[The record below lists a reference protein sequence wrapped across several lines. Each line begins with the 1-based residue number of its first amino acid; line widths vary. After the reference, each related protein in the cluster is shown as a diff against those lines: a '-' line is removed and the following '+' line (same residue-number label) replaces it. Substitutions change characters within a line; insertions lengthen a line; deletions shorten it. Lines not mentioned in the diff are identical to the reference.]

1 MSDFDDRDPDPAE
14 TRHVLR
20 QVAVYRDLRNSV
32 RKKSTGNLIF
42 GGIMLAVWQFAIPDQ
57 LKFAPFGLV
66 YLALAMLEFCVG
78 LLNRL
83 WPTAE
88 GILLDG
94 LVLMA
99 FGLWNA
105 AREGLVWF
113 KVLPGRINPVLGLF
127 GVFWLWQGVQTVRS
141 YFQLRAALPERP
153 TAAHLRWFDD
163 LERELRHADP
173 RDDASA
179 LALPT
184 DPFLTAKLLGGNAF
198 FLDPNGHV
206 IITARELVTLER
218 VESDDPERP
227 PRGYLSIEGT
237 EYPPFKLSD
246 ANWNNYVAWKREGGE
261 DPLATDDSPP
271 PVRPAR

>member
-42 GGIMLAVWQFAIPDQ
+42 GGIMLAVWQFAIPDP
-57 LKFAPFGLV
+57 LKFAPFGIV

-94 LVLMA
+94 LVLFA
-99 FGLWNA
+99 FGLWNV
-105 AREGLVWF
+105 ARFALVWV
-113 KVLPGRINPVLGLF
+113 KVLPGPASPVLGVF
-127 GVFWLWQGVQTVRS
+127 GLFWLFQGAQTVRS
-141 YFQLRAALPERP
+141 YFQLRASLPARP
-153 TAAHLRWFDD
+153 TNEHLRWFDD

-179 LALPT
+179 LAVPT
-184 DPFLTAKLLGGNAF
+184 DPFLTAKLLGDNAF

-206 IITARELVTLER
+206 LIAARADVSLER
-218 VESDDPERP
+218 VESGDPERP
-227 PRGYLSIEGT
+227 QRGYLSIEGV
-237 EYPPFKLSD
+237 EYPPFKLSE

-261 DPLATDDSPP
+261 DPLATAQT
-271 PVRPAR
+271 PAG

>member
-1 MSDFDDRDPDPAE
+1 MTDADDLRDPDPSE

-42 GGIMLAVWQFAIPDQ
+42 GGIMLAVWYFGIPDPM
-57 LKFAPFGLV
+57 KFGPFGLV

-94 LVLMA
+94 LVLLA
-99 FGLWNA
+99 FGLWNI
-105 AREGLVWF
+105 ARPALIWL
-113 KVLPGRINPVLGLF
+113 KVINGRIDPVFALFGLF
-127 GVFWLWQGVQTVRS
+127 WLYQGVQTVRS
-141 YFQLRAALPERP
+141 YFQLRASLPARP

-163 LERELRHADP
+163 LVKELRHADP

-184 DPFLTAKLLGGNAF
+184 DPFLTAKLLGDNAF

-218 VESDDPERP
+218 VEADDPERP
-227 PRGYLSIEGT
+227 PRGYLSVEGA
-237 EYPPFKLSD
+237 EYLPFKLSE
-246 ANWNNYVAWKREGGE
+246 ANWSNYVAWKREGGE
-261 DPLATDDSPP
+261 DPLATPP
-271 PVRPAR
+271 TVSPVR